1 MATWARLSLTTPC
14 PCPQGVTTMTTRP
27 DNCCRLHSPSVKG
40 YQSNKFMKDR
50 LTLSTKT
57 VRRLSVRSRQQSQER
72 WVEGPSIMMCMD
84 TPRSQRLV
92 YLHNICRPHIHPV
105 RGKLGPQEAVCKGT
119 DWDSSGSH
127 PSAPRSYH
135 RDILHISTLSR
146 RCALDV
152 QIVSTTEHL
161 VTLMLHSLCHVSTLG
176 VSEQT

>member
-1 MATWARLSLTTPC
+1 
-14 PCPQGVTTMTTRP
+14 
-27 DNCCRLHSPSVKG
+27 
-40 YQSNKFMKDR
+40 
-50 LTLSTKT
+50 
-57 VRRLSVRSRQQSQER
+57 
-72 WVEGPSIMMCMD
+72 MMCMD

-146 RCALDV
+146 RCALAV
-152 QIVSTTEHL
+152 QLVSTTEHL
-161 VTLMLHSLCHVSTLG
+161 VTLMLHSLCHVSPLDVSKQTWNRSASSRVFTSSVSYMQFKDRQMLG
-176 VSEQT
+176 NPGQNAEDNLASNHNHDGIE